1 MGDVELPLAGKSLDG
16 YSLRAEF
23 DFSAG
28 DTFDAERIAAAEKFA
43 EAYIAYICGGG
54 AWNDPANEK
63 AFNENYN
70 ALKAQMIEGTAGYV
84 GVMESYREVNLMPK
98 YDSFKVD
105 SKDVTNLVAYTE
117 KSLSCRVDF
126 SVTRTRTLDGAE
138 QTDILA
144 GSISVLQVLYGGEW
158 RVWSFVYS
166 PAENSVR

>member
-1 MGDVELPLAGKSLDG
+1 
-16 YSLRAEF
+16 
-23 DFSAG
+23 
-28 DTFDAERIAAAEKFA
+28 
-43 EAYIAYICGGG
+43 
-54 AWNDPANEK
+54 
-63 AFNENYN
+63 
-70 ALKAQMIEGTAGYV
+70 MIEGTAGYV

-126 SVTRTRTLDGAE
+126 SVTRTRALDGAE

-144 GSISVLQVLYGGEW
+144 GSISVLQVLYKGEW

-166 PAENSVR
+166 PAENSGQ